1 MGLSTNPL
9 MFVNGL
15 DTMDPMEEQ
24 LAVIDRQRGVC
35 SVLDEAIAP
44 RAAGRAADLLRAI
57 ADPTR
62 ISILMTLRDAEQP
75 ICICDFTATFNLG
88 QPTVSH
94 HMGKLREA
102 GLVRSERRGI
112 WTFYSAVSPL
122 PGPVE
127 AVLSSLAS

>member
-1 MGLSTNPL
+1 MGLSANPL

-15 DTMDPMEEQ
+15 DTMDLMKEQ

-35 SVLDEAIAP
+35 CVLEEAIAP
-44 RAAGRAADLLRAI
+44 RVADRAADLLRAI

-75 ICICDFTATFNLG
+75 VCICDFTATFKLG

-94 HMGKLREA
+94 HMGKLRGA

-127 AVLSSLAS
+127 AVLSSLGS